1 MIIRERINEVV
12 EVFYQQNF
20 KTFYVNSIDG
30 KSFVKPLGVFVS
42 LGITTSMKSL
52 EDIRS
57 VIANTE
63 GYSAVIAEIS
73 SKKVGSQF
81 LNTVIN
87 LETPKQY
94 VLDNS
99 GDNFLNEEKAE
110 KELND
115 LKEKMNTGEDLE
127 VLQKYAPKISKLQ
140 DLINKLTSTNGW
152 ESHSILK
159 DGDDYRIY
167 HQNVNYKKDGD
178 IEYRIGIFVSENIK
192 A

>member
-1 MIIRERINEVV
+1 MIFREKINEVV

-20 KTFYVNSIDG
+20 KTFYINSIDG
-30 KSFVKPLGVFVS
+30 KTFVKPVGVFVS
-42 LGITTSMKSL
+42 LGITTSLKAL

-73 SKKVGSQF
+73 SKKVGNQF
-81 LNTVIN
+81 LNTIIN

-94 VLDNS
+94 TLDNF
-99 GDNFLNEEKAE
+99 GENILNKEESE
-110 KELND
+110 EELRK
-115 LKEKMNTGEDLE
+115 LKEKMNTDEDIMI
-127 VLQKYAPKISKLQ
+127 LQKYAPKISKLQ
-140 DLINKLTSTNGW
+140 DLINKLTTSNGW

-159 DGDDYRIY
+159 DGEDYKIY
-167 HQNVNYKKDGD
+167 HQNVNYKKEED
-178 IEYRIGIFVSENIK
+178 IEYRIGIFVSENTK

>member
-1 MIIRERINEVV
+1 MIFREKINEVV

-20 KTFYVNSIDG
+20 KTFYINSIDG
-30 KSFVKPLGVFVS
+30 KTFVKPVGVFVS
-42 LGITTSMKSL
+42 LGITTSLKAL

-73 SKKVGSQF
+73 SKKVGNQF
-81 LNTVIN
+81 LNTIIN

-94 VLDNS
+94 TLDNS
-99 GDNFLNEEKAE
+99 GENILNKEESE
-110 KELND
+110 EELRK
-115 LKEKMNTGEDLE
+115 LKEKMNTDEDIMI
-127 VLQKYAPKISKLQ
+127 LQKYAPKISKLQ
-140 DLINKLTSTNGW
+140 DLINKLTTSNGW

-159 DGDDYRIY
+159 DGEDYKIY
-167 HQNVNYKKDGD
+167 HQNVNYKKEED
-178 IEYRIGIFVSENIK
+178 IEYRIGIFVSENTK

>member
-1 MIIRERINEVV
+1 MIFREKINEVV

-20 KTFYVNSIDG
+20 KTFYINSIDG
-30 KSFVKPLGVFVS
+30 KTFVKPVGVFVS
-42 LGITTSMKSL
+42 LGITTSLKAL

-73 SKKVGSQF
+73 SKKVGNQF
-81 LNTVIN
+81 LNTIIN

-94 VLDNS
+94 TLDNS
-99 GDNFLNEEKAE
+99 GENILNKEESE
-110 KELND
+110 EELRK
-115 LKEKMNTGEDLE
+115 LKEKMNTDEDIMI
-127 VLQKYAPKISKLQ
+127 LQKYAPKISKLQ
-140 DLINKLTSTNGW
+140 DLINKLTTSNGW

-159 DGDDYRIY
+159 DGEDYKIY
-167 HQNVNYKKDGD
+167 HQNVNYKKEGD
-178 IEYRIGIFVSENIK
+178 IEYRIGIFVSENTK

>member
-1 MIIRERINEVV
+1 MITREKINEIV

-20 KTFYVNSIDG
+20 KTFYINSIDG

-42 LGITTSMKSL
+42 LGITTSLKSL

-81 LNTVIN
+81 LNTIIN

-99 GDNFLNEEKAE
+99 GDNFLNKEKAE
-110 KELND
+110 EELNK
-115 LKEKMNTGEDLE
+115 LKEKMNTGEDIE

-159 DGDDYRIY
+159 EDEDYKIY
-167 HQNVNYKKDGD
+167 HQNVNYRKDGD

>member
-1 MIIRERINEVV
+1 MIIRERINEIV

-30 KSFVKPLGVFVS
+30 KTFVKPVGVFVS

-52 EDIRS
+52 EDIRD
-57 VIANTE
+57 VIANTD
-63 GYSAVIAEIS
+63 GYSAVISEIS

-81 LNTVIN
+81 LNTIVN

-99 GDNFLNEEKAE
+99 GDNILNKEQAEE
-110 KELND
+110 ELKN
-115 LKEKMNTGEDLE
+115 LKEKMNTGEDIE

-140 DLINKLTSTNGW
+140 DLINKLTNSNGW
-152 ESHSILK
+152 GSHSILK
-159 DGDDYRIY
+159 DDEDYKIY
-167 HQNVNYKKDGD
+167 HQNVNYKKEGD
-178 IEYRIGIFVSENIK
+178 TEYRIGIFVSENIK

>member
-1 MIIRERINEVV
+1 MITREKINEIV

-42 LGITTSMKSL
+42 LGITTSLKSL

-81 LNTVIN
+81 LNTIIN

-99 GDNFLNEEKAE
+99 GDNFLNKEKAE
-110 KELND
+110 EELNK
-115 LKEKMNTGEDLE
+115 LKEKMNTGEDIE

-159 DGDDYRIY
+159 EDEDYKIY
-167 HQNVNYKKDGD
+167 HQNVNYRKDGD

>member
-1 MIIRERINEVV
+1 MIFREKINEVV

-20 KTFYVNSIDG
+20 KTFYINSIDG
-30 KSFVKPLGVFVS
+30 KTFVKPVGVFVS
-42 LGITTSMKSL
+42 LGITTSLKAL

-73 SKKVGSQF
+73 SKKVGNQF
-81 LNTVIN
+81 LNTIIN

-94 VLDNS
+94 TLDNS
-99 GDNFLNEEKAE
+99 GENILNKEESE
-110 KELND
+110 EELRK
-115 LKEKMNTGEDLE
+115 LKEKMNTDEDIMI
-127 VLQKYAPKISKLQ
+127 LQKYAPKISKLQ
-140 DLINKLTSTNGW
+140 DLINKLTTSNGW

-159 DGDDYRIY
+159 DGEDYKIY
-167 HQNVNYKKDGD
+167 HQNVNYKKEED
-178 IEYRIGIFVSENIK
+178 IEYRLGIFVSENTK

>member
-1 MIIRERINEVV
+1 MIFREKINEVV

-20 KTFYVNSIDG
+20 KTFYINSIDG
-30 KSFVKPLGVFVS
+30 KNFVKPVGVFVS
-42 LGITTSMKSL
+42 LGITTSLKSL

-94 VLDNS
+94 TLSNS
-99 GDNFLNEEKAE
+99 GENILNKTEAEE
-110 KELND
+110 ELNK
-115 LKEKMNTGEDLE
+115 LKEKMNTDEDITI
-127 VLQKYAPKISKLQ
+127 LQKYAPKISKLQ
-140 DLINKLTSTNGW
+140 DLINKLTVSNGW
-152 ESHSILK
+152 ESHSIQK
-159 DGDDYRIY
+159 DGEDYKIY
-167 HQNVNYKKDGD
+167 HQNVNYKKEGN
-178 IEYRIGIFVSENIK
+178 IEYRIGIFVSENTK
-192 A
+192 L